1 MLTVV
6 NVLEV
11 GRTIDLKYGPQSTF
25 IADPPKLPYMFIPIN
40 IGINMRP
47 DLILSPADLA
57 AILKRRRKELRVRQ
71 EELAGLYDM
80 SRYTV
85 IAAESGEGDPKLST
99 VLKLVEALGLRLVA
113 IPGEVMDRVVI
124 PAPAPPPPDL
134 VDVDD
139 ADWEIGEEAP

>member
-1 MLTVV
+1 MFAAV
-6 NVLEV
+6 NISTAHTAD
-11 GRTIDLKYGPQSTF
+11 GSICWPQSTF
-25 IADPPKLPYMFIPIN
+25 IVDPLDIIYMFIPIN
-40 IGINMRP
+40 IGIDMRP

-57 AILKRRRKELRVRQ
+57 AVLKRRRKELRVRQ

-113 IPGEVMDRVVI
+113 IPGEVMERVVI
-124 PAPAPPPPDL
+124 PAAPPPPPDL

-139 ADWEIGEEAP
+139 ADWEIGEDAP

>member
-1 MLTVV
+1 MD
-6 NVLEV
+6 
-11 GRTIDLKYGPQSTF
+11 RTADLFCWPQSTF
-25 IADPPKLPYMFIPIN
+25 IADPPKTIYMFIPIN
-40 IGINMRP
+40 IEIDMKP

-57 AILKRRRKELRVRQ
+57 AVLKRRRKALRVRQ

-85 IAAESGEGDPKLST
+85 IAAESGDGDPKLST
-99 VLKLVEALGLRLVA
+99 VLRLVEALGLRLVA
-113 IPGEVMDRVVI
+113 IPGEMADRLVL
-124 PAPAPPPPDL
+124 PDPPPPPPDL

>member
-1 MLTVV
+1 M
-6 NVLEV
+6 
-11 GRTIDLKYGPQSTF
+11 K
-25 IADPPKLPYMFIPIN
+25 
-40 IGINMRP
+40 P
-47 DLILSPADLA
+47 DLIFSPSDLSAV
-57 AILKRRRKELRVRQ
+57 LKRRRKALRIRQ

-113 IPGEVMDRVVI
+113 IPGEVAAAWDARVEDAV
-124 PAPAPPPPDL
+124 PPPPPPDF

-139 ADWEIGEEAP
+139 ADWEIGEEAQ